1 MDVSSHASNFSGSA
15 AEQIESK
22 KRESAEEVRE
32 TDYPVDDVEK
42 MTEERKVLKARRST
56 VLPLIQSQLETSQKA
71 LKTLTE
77 QLEERIKCPVCLEV
91 PTVGPVYSCP
101 QGHLV
106 CSICY
111 QGPNSNCPICRT
123 RMAKTISLLATTVI
137 ENIEHRCK
145 FEEEGCKVK
154 SSVGKVEEH
163 RRQCP
168 FRPVRCPETKI
179 CNKEVPLAHLVEH
192 VLNSCQEALFKR
204 SCVHVEGSTYA
215 RRYVDDTHKTLLDIF
230 SWEDKFFF
238 LCQRTEKVYRSL
250 YVQMLGTEEE
260 CKLYKVSIA
269 LADTTGKAR
278 VSFSD
283 CPVSIEMSEDD
294 RRVAGFPIFNKMMN
308 KLSSEDFYF
317 FNHYTVELKFSHAE
331 KN

>member
-1 MDVSSHASNFSGSA
+1 MDVSSNASNFNGSSE
-15 AEQIESK
+15 EQKGSK
-22 KRESAEEVRE
+22 KRESSEEVLE
-32 TDYPVDDVEK
+32 TDNPVDDDVK

-56 VLPLIQSQLETSQKA
+56 VLPLIQSQLETSQRA

-91 PTVGPVYSCP
+91 PTSGPVYSCP

-106 CSICY
+106 CSACY

-154 SSVGKVEEH
+154 SIVGKVEEH

-168 FRPVRCPETKI
+168 FRPVRCPETKR
-179 CNKEVPLAHLVEH
+179 CNKEVPLAHLVDH

-204 SCVHVEGSTYA
+204 SCAHVAPSTPM
-215 RRYVDDTHKTLLDIF
+215 RLRYCQEKSPAFNLESSVSSGVQFLSTAAQVNF
-230 SWEDKFFF
+230 S
-238 LCQRTEKVYRSL
+238 R
-250 YVQMLGTEEE
+250 
-260 CKLYKVSIA
+260 
-269 LADTTGKAR
+269 
-278 VSFSD
+278 
-283 CPVSIEMSEDD
+283 
-294 RRVAGFPIFNKMMN
+294 
-308 KLSSEDFYF
+308 
-317 FNHYTVELKFSHAE
+317 
-331 KN
+331 

>member
-1 MDVSSHASNFSGSA
+1 MHVSSHASNFSGSSE
-15 AEQIESK
+15 EQIESK
-22 KRESAEEVRE
+22 KRESAEEVPE
-32 TDYPVDDVEK
+32 TDYPVDDVVK

-91 PTVGPVYSCP
+91 PTSGPVYSCP

-106 CSICY
+106 CSTCY

-145 FEEEGCKVK
+145 FEEEGCKER
-154 SSVGKVEEH
+154 SFVGKVEEH

-179 CNKEVPLAHLVEH
+179 CNKEVPLARLVDH

-230 SWEDKFFF
+230 SWDDRFFF

-260 CKLYKVSIA
+260 CKLYNVSIA
-269 LADTTGKAR
+269 LVDTTGKAR

-283 CPVSIEMSEDD
+283 CPVPIEMSEDD
-294 RRVAGFPIFNKMMN
+294 RRVAGFPIFDKMMN
-308 KLSSEDFYF
+308 KLSSDYF
-317 FNHYTVELKFSHAE
+317 FNFYTVQLKFFHAE

>member
-1 MDVSSHASNFSGSA
+1 MDVSSHASNLNSS

-22 KRESAEEVRE
+22 KRESAEEMRE
-32 TDYPVDDVEK
+32 TDYPVDDVVK

-91 PTVGPVYSCP
+91 PTSGPVYSCP

-106 CSICY
+106 CSACY
-111 QGPNSNCPICRT
+111 QGPSSNCPICRT

-154 SSVGKVEEH
+154 SLVGKVEEH

-168 FRPVRCPETKI
+168 FRPVRCPETKR
-179 CNKEVPLAHLVEH
+179 CNKEVALAHLLHH
-192 VLNSCQEALFKR
+192 VLNSCLRKT
-204 SCVHVEGSTYA
+204 CKHVEGSTYSGQ
-215 RRYVDDTHKTLLDIF
+215 YLNFIQSTLLDTL
-230 SWEDKFFF
+230 SWDDKFFF
-238 LCQRTEKVYRSL
+238 LCQRLENVYRSF

-260 CKLYKVSIA
+260 CKLYNVNIT
-269 LADTTGKAR
+269 LVDTTGQAS

-283 CPVSIEMSEDD
+283 NPVPIDLGEDD
-294 RRVAGFPIFNKMMN
+294 RRVAGFPIFDKMMN
-308 KLSSEDFYF
+308 KLSFGCFYI
-317 FNHYTVELKFSHAE
+317 VKLKFSHAE
-331 KN
+331 KI

>member
-1 MDVSSHASNFSGSA
+1 MDVSSNSSNFNGSSE
-15 AEQIESK
+15 EQKGSK
-22 KRESAEEVRE
+22 KRESSEEVLE
-32 TDYPVDDVEK
+32 TDNPVEDDVK

-56 VLPLIQSQLETSQKA
+56 VLPLIQSQLETSQRA

-77 QLEERIKCPVCLEV
+77 QLEERIKCPVCLVV
-91 PTVGPVYSCP
+91 PTLGPVYSCP

-106 CSICY
+106 CSTCY

-137 ENIEHRCK
+137 ENIEHSCK
-145 FEEEGCKVK
+145 FEEEGCKERSFVD
-154 SSVGKVEEH
+154 KVEEH

-179 CNKEVPLAHLVEH
+179 CNKEVPLAYLVEH
-192 VLNSCQEALFKR
+192 VLNSCQEAPFNR

-215 RRYVDDTHKTLLDIF
+215 RRYVDVTHRTLVDIF
-230 SWEDKFFF
+230 SWDDKFFF

-260 CKLYKVSIA
+260 CNLYNVNIA
-269 LADTTGKAR
+269 LVDTTGKAR

-283 CPVSIEMSEDD
+283 CPVPIEISEDD

-308 KLSSEDFYF
+308 NF
-317 FNHYTVELKFSHAE
+317 FSFIYTVELKFSHAE
-331 KN
+331 NN